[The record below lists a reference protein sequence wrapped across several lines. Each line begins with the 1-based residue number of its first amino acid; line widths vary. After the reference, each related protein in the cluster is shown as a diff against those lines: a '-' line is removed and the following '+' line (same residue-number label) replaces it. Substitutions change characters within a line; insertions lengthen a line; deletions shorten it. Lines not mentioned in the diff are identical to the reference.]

1 MKTNRQS
8 IILFISLFSKSVLK
22 VEPVHSYHA
31 DYGKFTTNKEH
42 KSKTLKIVMPNLKLD

>member
-22 VEPVHSYHA
+22 VEPVNSLFNA

-42 KSKTLKIVMPNLKLD
+42 EFKTL